1 MVVEVRFHRAT
12 VSRRG
17 LLDLAQ
23 GFRLAK
29 ATADMLSRPWQECG
43 IGDLTC
49 DPVPEG
55 QMKVERNVNSIV
67 PLGRDRIAK
76 TSTGDESSACF
87 RVVPPGLRRLL
98 W

>member
-49 DPVPEG
+49 DPVPE
-55 QMKVERNVNSIV
+55 
-67 PLGRDRIAK
+67 DR
-76 TSTGDESSACF
+76 
-87 RVVPPGLRRLL
+87 
-98 W
+98 